1 VAHGGEEFRFHPIG
15 GLCFVA
21 GLDEFRLTLLQQGNV
36 RFDDNGATIG
46 GVAFTGHH
54 PFTVT
59 GLFGYRGRG
68 FAVAGQRSGTKLF
81 LSEQYGIGGEYIGR
95 GYDPSEISGDD
106 ALAGK
111 VEVQWTSPQGGG
123 FLNQHQFFAQ
133 YDYGATWFRSSTDG
147 NTLSSFAAGVR
158 LLMKGGYF
166 ASLEVAKP
174 LTRPVEAQGKD
185 GNDPRLFFVLS
196 SNF

>member
-1 VAHGGEEFRFHPIG
+1 MNVVHVVLVLVTTEGAKGFRGHHFREPDNGIERRAQLVAHGGEEFRFHPIG

-81 LSEQYGIGGEYIGR
+81 LSE
-95 GYDPSEISGDD
+95 
-106 ALAGK
+106 
-111 VEVQWTSPQGGG
+111 
-123 FLNQHQFFAQ
+123 
-133 YDYGATWFRSSTDG
+133 
-147 NTLSSFAAGVR
+147 
-158 LLMKGGYF
+158 
-166 ASLEVAKP
+166 
-174 LTRPVEAQGKD
+174 
-185 GNDPRLFFVLS
+185 
-196 SNF
+196 